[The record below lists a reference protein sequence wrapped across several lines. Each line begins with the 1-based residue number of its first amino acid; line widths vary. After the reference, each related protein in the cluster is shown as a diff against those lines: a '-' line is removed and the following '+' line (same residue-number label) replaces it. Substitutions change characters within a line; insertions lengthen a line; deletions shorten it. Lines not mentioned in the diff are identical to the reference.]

1 MLTVYECITVEHDL
15 RLVALAGFLCMFAS
29 FSALHLLARAR
40 EDVAWRRLFWI
51 LGAGSV
57 AGCGIWATHFI
68 AMLAYRPDY
77 PVSYHTGI
85 TVLSFVVAVI
95 FSTAGFAV
103 AVRFQAAALGGAIVG
118 LAICA
123 MHYIGMSAISVHGF
137 VLWDRGLVAGS
148 IITGTLFAAAAL
160 TATSRLKGRIG
171 IHAGWMLLTLA
182 ICSLHFTG
190 MAAINMSTGPDLTLS
205 ARFLAHSQLDLRHHA
220 AGELWQGTDDRA
232 AGSGLAAHVALRREG
247 QIAAAEASEAGRS
260 GHADQGPLCQFRG
273 GG

>member
-40 EDVAWRRLFWI
+40 EDVAWRRLLWI

-118 LAICA
+118 LAIGA

-160 TATSRLKGRIG
+160 TATSRLKGRFG

-190 MAAINMSTGPDLTLS
+190 MAAINMSTGPDLALSGQRISSFTLALAVAAVTFLLATVS
-205 ARFLAHSQLDLRHHA
+205 YVGLAVERYLAHRAVQEAKRLR
-220 AGELWQGTDDRA
+220 T
-232 AGSGLAAHVALRREG
+232 
-247 QIAAAEASEAGRS
+247 
-260 GHADQGPLCQFRG
+260 
-273 GG
+273 